1 MKTESLFDRSKQIMP
16 GGVSSPV
23 RYVEPYPLYAERGDG
38 SKLTDVEG
46 NQYIDY
52 CMGYGPLLLGHGLPE
67 PVEEKV
73 KDQIDRGVLFGLS
86 SEIEVEFAEFLV
98 ELVPSLEMVRFVNSG
113 SEATMAAIRAIRGYT
128 GKDKIVKIAGGFHGA
143 HDSVLVEAGSGAV
156 DIPASDGIPED
167 FVRHTLQVPFNDPG
181 KLEEVLEDYSSEIA
195 GIIME
200 PMMGNAGV
208 IPPEEGYL
216 ERVRELA
223 NEHDVLLVFDEVI
236 TGFRLGLGGAQ
247 EYFGITPD
255 LTTMGKIAGGGFPIG
270 LFGGKREIM
279 SEISPQG
286 NTYEAGTFNGHP
298 VALVAGYNLLK
309 YVEKEGVYDKVN
321 DLGEKLREGLKELTE
336 GIERYQIAGLGS
348 TFKVFFADL
357 DRPPRNYSEAK
368 SCRDEEWKKEFR
380 PKMLDEG
387 VFLPPSQYE
396 TQFISFAH
404 SEKDIEKT
412 LDAYDKC
419 L

>member
-1 MKTESLFDRSKQIMP
+1 
-16 GGVSSPV
+16 
-23 RYVEPYPLYAERGDG
+23 DG

-86 SEIEVEFAEFLV
+86 GEIEVEFAEFLV
-98 ELVPSLEMVRFVNSG
+98 ERVPSLEMVRFVNSG
-113 SEATMAAIRAIRGYT
+113 SEATMAAIRTIRGYT
-128 GKDKIVKIAGGFHGA
+128 NKDKIVKIAGGFHGA

-181 KLEEVLEDYSSEIA
+181 KLEEVLENYSTEIA

-208 IPPEEGYL
+208 IPPENGYL

-223 NEHDVLLVFDEVI
+223 DEHDVLLVFDEVI

-309 YVEKEGVYDKVN
+309 YVEKEGVHDKVN
-321 DLGEKLREGLKELTE
+321 SLGERLREGLKKLTE
-336 GIERYQIAGLGS
+336 GTGYQVAGLGS
-348 TFKVFFADL
+348 TFKVFFTDL

-387 VFLPPSQYE
+387 IFLPPSQYE

-412 LDAYDKC
+412 LEAYDKC

>member
-1 MKTESLFDRSKQIMP
+1 MRAENLFDRSKQLMP

-23 RYVEPYPLYAERGDG
+23 RYVEPFPLYAERGDG

-46 NQYIDY
+46 SQYIDY

-67 PVEEKV
+67 SVEEKV
-73 KDQIDRGVLFGLS
+73 KEQIDRGVLFGLS
-86 SEIEVEFAEFLV
+86 GEIEVKFAEFLV
-98 ELVPSLEMVRFVNSG
+98 DQVPSLEMVRFVNSG
-113 SEATMAAIRAIRGYT
+113 SEATMAAIRAMRGYT
-128 GKDKIVKIAGGFHGA
+128 GKNKIVKIAGGFHGA

-156 DIPASDGIPED
+156 EVPDSDGIPED
-167 FVRHTLQVPFNDPG
+167 FVRHTLQVPFNDSRE
-181 KLEEVLEDYSSEIA
+181 LEKVLEKYSKDVA

-208 IPPEEGYL
+208 IPPEGGYL
-216 ERVRELA
+216 KRVRELA
-223 NEHDVLLVFDEVI
+223 DEHDVLLVFDEVI

-247 EYFGITPD
+247 EYFGVTPD

-270 LFGGKREIM
+270 LFGGRKEIM

-298 VALVAGYNLLK
+298 VSLVAGYNLLK
-309 YVEKEGVYDKVN
+309 YVKSEGVYEKVN
-321 DLGEKLREGLKELTE
+321 DLGEKLRNGLKKLTDE
-336 GIERYQIAGLGS
+336 SERYQVAGLGS
-348 TFKVFFADL
+348 TFKVFFTDL
-357 DRPPRNYSEAK
+357 NRPPRNYSEAK
-368 SCRDEEWKKEFR
+368 ASRAEEWKKEFR

-387 VFLPPSQYE
+387 VFLPPSQFE

-404 SEKDIEKT
+404 SEKDIEIT
-412 LDAYDKC
+412 MDAYDKC